1 MKTVEKESDVGKLK
15 IKLPKL
21 VITKFQGM
29 HQDLKRF
36 WEQFKPEKD
45 KSNIGQVAKFSYYKK
60 LFIPRVGTVMDGLP
74 FNSEGYKRAKNI
86 LMTKSE
92 KLREVADAQIQC

>member
-1 MKTVEKESDVGKLK
+1 MKTVKKESDVGKLK

-21 VITKFQGM
+21 VIRKFQGM
-29 HQDLKRF
+29 HLDSKRF

-45 KSNIGQVAKFSYYKK
+45 KSNIGQVAKFSYFRK
-60 LFIPRVGTVMDGLP
+60 LLVPRVGTVMDGLP
-74 FNSEGYKRAKNI
+74 FNSEGYKRAKTI

-92 KLREVADAQIQC
+92 KQGK